1 MLDFTVHVFSNDFKL
16 KQELLKSLDAF
27 SIDTV
32 FVDSYPLLRPSAK
45 NVILLDAS
53 FDDEKTIDLDFS
65 FPVLKV
71 MKSYPDFERIDFHDF
86 IIYPFQYE
94 ELYCRIINL
103 YNLYKNINHYDL
115 INSQFKSYLSNLSHD
130 VYSPIKLIQ
139 TQIRYLSSNTN
150 IENYGE
156 VFKSVLGQLD
166 NVANILLSVPYSSI
180 ALDSLVIKK
189 DLSLVN
195 ITNLVSDVVSQL
207 DFYAEK
213 QGVEVIYNSIAEK
226 AEKPFICMNYTYFW
240 RMVYN
245 LLFNAIK
252 YSLGGGVVRL
262 SLLRNRSILKF
273 VVADTG
279 VGMTPEQLLRIRQ
292 YLMSQQEEDKNS
304 RFGRGMV
311 IIKLVA
317 NYLKATVNVD
327 SKLGVGTTFTI
338 EFKDVNWR
346 LS

>member
-27 SIDTV
+27 SIDAV

-86 IIYPFQYE
+86 IIYPFQDE

-103 YNLYKNINHYDL
+103 YNLFKNINHLDS
-115 INSQFKSYLSNLSHD
+115 INSKFQSYLLNLSHD

-139 TQIRYLSSNTN
+139 TQVKYLSSNPN
-150 IENYGE
+150 RQNSDE
-156 VFKSVLGQLD
+156 VFKSILGQLD
-166 NVANILLSVPYSSI
+166 TMIDVLLSVPYSSI
-180 ALDSLVIKK
+180 ALDNLVIKN
-189 DLSLVN
+189 DSSLVN
-195 ITNLVSDVVSQL
+195 ITKLVSNIIIQIN
-207 DFYAEK
+207 FYATS
-213 QGVEVIYNSIAEK
+213 QGVKIIYNSLTENYY
-226 AEKPFICMNYTYFW
+226 ICANYTYLW
-240 RMVYN
+240 RMIFN
-245 LLFNAIK
+245 ILFNAIK

-262 SLLRNRSILKF
+262 SLLRNNNILKF

-279 VGMTPEQLLRIRQ
+279 VGMTPEQLSLLRQ
-292 YLMSQQEEDKNS
+292 YLASEQEEEKS
-304 RFGRGMV
+304 GFGRGMV
-311 IIKLVA
+311 VIKFVA

-327 SKLGVGTTFTI
+327 SKLGVGTTFTV
-338 EFKDVNWR
+338 EFRDVK
-346 LS
+346 